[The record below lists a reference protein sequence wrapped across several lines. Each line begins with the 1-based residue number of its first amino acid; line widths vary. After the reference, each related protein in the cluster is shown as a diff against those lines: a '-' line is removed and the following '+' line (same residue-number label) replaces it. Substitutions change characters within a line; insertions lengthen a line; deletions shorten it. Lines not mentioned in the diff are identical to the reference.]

1 MSPSN
6 FILKVFLDMLSRF
19 FQRWKNTT
27 HMAQHRRYILQQKEE
42 ENKNLVLQKVGPSGN
57 PTILSDAFDHWYEA
71 FPVYEQWSSN
81 LIIRIL

>member
-42 ENKNLVLQKVGPSGN
+42 ENKNLVLQKVW
-57 PTILSDAFDHWYEA
+57 TKWK
-71 FPVYEQWSSN
+71 SN
-81 LIIRIL
+81 YLERRLRPLV